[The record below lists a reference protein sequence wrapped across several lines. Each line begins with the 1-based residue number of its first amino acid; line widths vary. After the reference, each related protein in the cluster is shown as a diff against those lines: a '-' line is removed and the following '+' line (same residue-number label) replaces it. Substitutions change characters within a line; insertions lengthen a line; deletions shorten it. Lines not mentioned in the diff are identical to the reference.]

1 MTKIS
6 YNDNFAFDP
15 GTLIMQIVS
24 TNYERDIRYHEIIFS
39 NLVRMVHGKEADYH
53 FGSSE
58 KTFGKNLYT
67 LSIAHNIIQ
76 QLNEML
82 GNGIFKSKKEIRLIK
97 DL

>member
-24 TNYERDIRYHEIIFS
+24 TNYERDIRYLEIIFS

-58 KTFGKNLYT
+58 KTFGRNLFT
-67 LSIAHNIIQ
+67 LSIGRNIIRR
-76 QLNEML
+76 LNKML
-82 GNGIFKSKKEIRLIK
+82 GNEIFKSKRRF
-97 DL
+97 D

>member
-24 TNYERDIRYHEIIFS
+24 TNYERDIRYLEIIFS

-53 FGSSE
+53 FG
-58 KTFGKNLYT
+58 
-67 LSIAHNIIQ
+67 
-76 QLNEML
+76 
-82 GNGIFKSKKEIRLIK
+82 
-97 DL
+97 